1 VHRHALGLPLSL
13 RTLYAN
19 RKRREGAIMRSMGMV
34 IAMACALIPQGAWAC
49 ETIEGNAGQSP
60 LHTRKPLLGEEAR
73 LTSGFGMRVDPILG
87 MRKMHTGVDWAAPI
101 GTPVL
106 AAAGGRVTSAG
117 VEGELGKTVRIDH
130 GAGWQTVYAH
140 LSAID
145 VGEGD
150 CVAALSVI
158 GKVGSTGLASGPI
171 LHLEVRA
178 DGQPLDPLSLPS
190 KASAR

>member
-1 VHRHALGLPLSL
+1 MAV
-13 RTLYAN
+13 
-19 RKRREGAIMRSMGMV
+19 
-34 IAMACALIPQGAWAC
+34 ACALVPHGAWAC
-49 ETIEGNAGQSP
+49 DAHEGRAGESP
-60 LHTRKPLLGEEAR
+60 LHTRRPLSSDDAH
-73 LTSGFGMRVDPILG
+73 LTTGFGMRLHPILG
-87 MRKMHTGVDWAAPI
+87 TRKMHTGIDWTAPI

-106 AAAGGRVTSAG
+106 AAAGGRVASAG

-158 GKVGSTGLASGPI
+158 GKVGSTGLASGPK

-178 DGQPLDPLSLPS
+178 DDRPLDPLTLPS
-190 KASAR
+190 KASAQ